1 LSAGGLRRRNG
12 DNAWAASLG
21 RCGLFP
27 HGASFSIPQG
37 FGLNRFDAPSIGV
50 KSSEPVPGGVS
61 FCTRIVTLIDEDT
74 GEKRKWRI
82 VGEPEANASKGTISV
97 ASPIARALI
106 GKKKG
111 ATIEVMAPS
120 GAKVY
125 KVLRVEWR

>member
-1 LSAGGLRRRNG
+1 M
-12 DNAWAASLG
+12 
-21 RCGLFP
+21 
-27 HGASFSIPQG
+27 
-37 FGLNRFDAPSIGV
+37 
-50 KSSEPVPGGVS
+50 
-61 FCTRIVTLIDEDT
+61 TLIDEDT

-111 ATIEVMAPS
+111 ATIEVIAPR